1 MRPIAASQS
10 FLRFPLSHIL
20 GTEANV
26 RTLRVL
32 AGVDGPMTAAHLA
45 ERAGLSV
52 PGARKTLDRLIETGV
67 VVPVGGGRRHQ
78 FALRTGDALVGALR
92 RLFTA
97 EAERYDVLVER
108 LRRAVKEMAS
118 PPRSA
123 WIEEGEQQPDT
134 PLRIGVLGPARSLEI
149 SVRALRKNLL
159 AIEREFDLAI
169 EVTAYAAADLPDGP
183 PDDVTWLNGVPP
195 APEPAKA
202 GPPIRSHRDLD
213 ERSLAWARV
222 LADMIRQD
230 PSLVTRAKRHVART
244 LAGGA
249 GMAARDLEE
258 WSDLLESYSRSRLL
272 QFLTAATPRARRLGQ
287 SSPFP
292 AVLTPAERK
301 RLQAGATDQSA

>member
-1 MRPIAASQS
+1 MRPIAAPQS

-32 AGVDGPMTAAHLA
+32 AGVDGPVTAAHLA

-78 FALRTGDALVGALR
+78 FALRSGDALVGALR

-97 EAERYDVLVER
+97 EAERYDLLVVR
-108 LRRAVKEMAS
+108 LRRAVQEVAP

-123 WIEEGEQQPDT
+123 WIEWGEQRPDT
-134 PLRIGVLGPARSLEI
+134 PLRIGMLGPARSLGE
-149 SVRALRKNLL
+149 SVRALRKKAL

-169 EVTAYAAADLPDGP
+169 EVTGYAAADLPHGP
-183 PDDVTWLNGVPP
+183 PEDVTWLNGVPP
-195 APEPAKA
+195 LPEPATAKR
-202 GPPIRSHRDLD
+202 PIRSHHDLD
-213 ERSLAWARV
+213 QRSLAWARV
-222 LADMIRQD
+222 LAAMIRED
-230 PSLVTRAKRHVART
+230 PSLVTRAKRHVTRA

-258 WSDLLESYSRSRLL
+258 WSDILESYSRSRLL
-272 QFLTAATPRARRLGQ
+272 QFLTASTPRARQLRQ
-287 SSPFP
+287 SSPFL

-301 RLQAGATDQSA
+301 RLQGAASDQSA